1 MDFAKNTSFES
12 YGVICSP
19 QQILTDSTASRYI
32 RLLET
37 IGWLAAVSNAVIYDD
52 SKILS

>member
-19 QQILTDSTASRYI
+19 QQISMDSTALQQQMSEQEEVRMWWYGV
-32 RLLET
+32 
-37 IGWLAAVSNAVIYDD
+37 GWVCTALQSQ
-52 SKILS
+52 